1 MKRGDGK
8 MLHFNLRKIRKELRL
23 TQNKLASRINY
34 SQQAVAKWES
44 GNSNPDMRNLIRLSN
59 ELKVT
64 IDTLVR
70 EVPDAIDQQHCA
82 VSIKRNLFHVVNNVS
97 SHEELGVDLYSLD
110 EADKLLLVDE
120 LFDCLVNSS
129 VIARN
134 TAE

>member
-70 EVPDAIDQQHCA
+70 EVPDAIDQKHCA